1 MLLKG
6 SEANST
12 VQGINTRVIY
22 GSESVINAEA
32 NLFYKAKKRV
42 DSCMALSRPPLAI
55 SLPQIKKA
63 FLDAKG
69 RGVKLR
75 YITEITADN
84 LSYCKEL
91 LDIVDELKHLDG
103 AKNNFMIS
111 EGEYLAPLIVDQK
124 QVIASEL
131 IYSNVAQVVDQG
143 QYIFDTLWSKG
154 ISAAEKIEQIEE
166 MKIVPVTEVIYGAEK
181 TLEKGIKFMEK
192 AKNKMDIFFD
202 AKAPSIVIEIE
213 AYGKAYADLRK
224 RGGKI
229 RAFTDVTKDNLAYCK
244 ELLKIVDELRHVEG
258 IKGGIAVTESEYMAT
273 TVMREAERLPQVI
286 YSSVK
291 EIVEQGQYIF
301 DTLWSKGIPADQRI
315 RELEGGLP
323 AEKTEVING
332 EEHVVSAIIRWQYN
346 IEKSWNLCVNS
357 TVPSFS
363 MSERIRKGYQD
374 AKKRAVKIRYITEV
388 TKDNLA
394 YCKDIMNFAEVRHLD
409 GLVGNFGVSEKEYLG
424 EASGKDFLTHLIYSN
439 KKEIVEQQLYIF
451 ENLWNNAVPALK
463 KIKEIEEGIVPY
475 ETKIIDNEEEIVKQ
489 IVHLAEI
496 SSGISIVSNYGGMQ
510 LIYNKFFDLY
520 KKVLERHSR
529 GEGRGI
535 KWVMTIDK
543 ENVDLVRKFL
553 KLGMKIRHV
562 KNLIPINF
570 AVGENELNATMSA
583 MVGGKMVEN
592 LLTSNEPVYVRLFN
606 SMFDQLWKDGLDAD
620 FRLKDL
626 EEEINPAEIELIQ
639 NPIQAIDRSWDLA
652 TAARKE
658 VNLMF
663 ASLNAFKR
671 QIEMGAFRLL
681 KELTELYNVRVR
693 MIVPASSEISELVAK
708 AKLIV
713 PKIDVRVIDA
723 SLATKITIVL
733 VDQKECIIL
742 EVKDD
747 SHASSY
753 GAVGL
758 STYSKSQSI
767 VSSYSSIFES
777 FWRQA
782 ELFEK
787 MREIENLE
795 KDFINLAAHELRT
808 PIQPIV
814 GFSELLSDKIKD
826 PEQRKLLEAV
836 INNAKRLEKLA
847 EIMLDVA
854 RIEKHSLILRKET
867 FDLGKI
873 INDLVVQYNERLKSS
888 RIDRGTEDER
898 GEKRSKLSI
907 LFKPDDSMKIYAD
920 KVRMIQVISN
930 LLDNALKFTPSGH
943 IYVTATRV
951 ERDAKEEGELEGSL
965 PHLRVSVMDEGEG
978 INAELLPRLFT
989 KFISK
994 SEIGTGLGLFI
1005 CKGIVEAHGGKMWA
1019 KNNSEGPGATF
1030 SFIIPA
1036 GN

>member
-1 MLLKG
+1 MFLKG
-6 SEANST
+6 TKANSA
-12 VQGINTRVIY
+12 VEGINTRVIY
-22 GSESVINAEA
+22 GTDSVISAEA
-32 NLFYKAKKRV
+32 DLFFKAKKRV

-75 YITEITADN
+75 YITEITVDN

-103 AKNNFMIS
+103 VKNNFMIS
-111 EGEYLAPLIVDQK
+111 EGEYLAPLIVDEK
-124 QVIASEL
+124 QLIASEL
-131 IYSNVAQVVDQG
+131 VYSNVAQVVEQG
-143 QYIFDTLWSKG
+143 QYIFDTLWSKATP
-154 ISAAEKIEQIEE
+154 AAEKIEEIEE
-166 MKIVPVTEVIYGAEK
+166 MKIDPVTEVIYGAEK
-181 TLEKGIKFMEK
+181 TLEKGLKFMEK

-202 AKAPSIVIEIE
+202 AKAPSIVIEVM
-213 AYGKAYADLRK
+213 AYKRAYEDLRK

-229 RAFTDVTKDNLAYCK
+229 RAFTDITKDNVAYCK
-244 ELLKIVDELRHVEG
+244 ELLKIVDELRHIDG

-286 YSSVK
+286 YSSVR

-301 DTLWSKGIPADQRI
+301 DTLWSKGIPADERI

-323 AEKTEVING
+323 AEKTEIING
-332 EEHVVSAIIRWQYN
+332 EEQIISTIIAWQYN
-346 IEKSWNLCVNS
+346 INKSWNLCTNS
-357 TVPSFS
+357 TIPSFS
-363 MSERIRKGYQD
+363 MSEPIRKGYQD
-374 AKKRAVKIRYITEV
+374 AKNRGVKIRYITEI

-409 GLVGNFGVSEKEYLG
+409 GLAGNFGVSEKEYLG
-424 EASGKDFLTHLIYSN
+424 EASGKDFFTHLIYSN

-451 ENLWNNAVPALK
+451 ENLWNNAIPAPR

-475 ETKIIDNEEEIVKQ
+475 ETKIIDDEEEIVKQ
-489 IVHLAEI
+489 IVHLAEV
-496 SSGISIVSNYGGMQ
+496 SSGISIVSTYGGMQ
-510 LIYNKFFDLY
+510 LIYNKFLDLY
-520 KKVLERHSR
+520 KKVLEKHNR

-535 KWVMTIDK
+535 KWVMTINK
-543 ENVDLVRKFL
+543 ENIDLVRNFL

-592 LLTSNEPVYVRLFN
+592 LLTSNEPVYVRLFS

-652 TAARKE
+652 VTARKE

-681 KELTELYNVRVR
+681 KELTDLYNVKVR
-693 MIVPASSEISELVAK
+693 MIVPASNEISEPIAK

-733 VDQKECIIL
+733 VDQKECLIL

-758 STYSKSQSI
+758 STYSSSPSI

-826 PEQRKLLEAV
+826 PEQHKLLDAV

-873 INDLVVQYNERLKSS
+873 IQDLVVQYNERVK
-888 RIDRGTEDER
+888 RNQIDQGAEDER
-898 GEKRSKLSI
+898 RRKNTVSI
-907 LFKPDDSMKIYAD
+907 LFKPENDMKVFAD
-920 KVRMIQVISN
+920 KLRMIQVISN
-930 LLDNALKFTPSGH
+930 LLDNGLKFTSSGH
-943 IYVTATRV
+943 IYITATRV
-951 ERDAKEEGELEGSL
+951 DGNANGKDKAEGSSPRL
-965 PHLRVSVMDEGEG
+965 LVSVMDEGEG

-1019 KNNSEGPGATF
+1019 KNNSDGPGATF
-1030 SFIIPA
+1030 SFTIPT
-1036 GN
+1036 GNQ